1 MNSQNFI
8 YDERPGFE
16 SYNSVSFPYPGMMPM
31 MPMANSNNNNNSSC
45 QANMKNLENRISN
58 LEDRVQKL
66 ENNMYPKATE
76 YSQTYQ
82 NSINVM

>member
-1 MNSQNFI
+1 MNSQNYV

-31 MPMANSNNNNNSSC
+31 MPMATNNNSSI
-45 QANMKNLENRISN
+45 QSSIKNLENKISN
-58 LEDRVQKL
+58 LENRVQKL
-66 ENNMYPKATE
+66 ENNMYPKAME

-82 NSINVM
+82 NSMNVM